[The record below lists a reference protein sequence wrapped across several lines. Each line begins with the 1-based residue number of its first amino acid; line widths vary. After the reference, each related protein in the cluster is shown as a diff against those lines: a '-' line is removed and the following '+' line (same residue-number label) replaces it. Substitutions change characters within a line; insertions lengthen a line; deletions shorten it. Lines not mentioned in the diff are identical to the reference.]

1 MNPIESI
8 PSKQPHFTMEQYDLI
23 LNNHE
28 AVGRATRSTIGST
41 GLEPQKLTWQA
52 ETLPLG
58 HQLHV
63 FLEPKNSGSILV
75 EDNI

>member
-1 MNPIESI
+1 MNPIEPI

-41 GLEPQKLTWQA
+41 GLEPQKLT
-52 ETLPLG
+52 
-58 HQLHV
+58 
-63 FLEPKNSGSILV
+63 
-75 EDNI
+75 